1 MNSYMVGPGIR
12 FNDFV
17 FSEPVPLTNWA
28 APKCAGLF
36 VVLVRDANWA
46 PRPFQPL
53 CFGEFGNN
61 VRGPLAVDSI
71 PLPANAGEL
80 FVSVLPLPF
89 STSVQRCDV
98 RNQLIW
104 AYNPVYQGSA
114 MPAQS
119 ELARKLDELEKRH
132 EEQTTQF
139 RLLLA
144 SINRLFEPQPEP
156 PRRHIG
162 FLPQTAEGSGA

>member
-1 MNSYMVGPGIR
+1 MVGPGIR
-12 FNDFV
+12 FNDCM
-17 FSEPVPLTNWA
+17 FSEPVPLVNLA

-36 VVLVRDANWA
+36 VVLVRDASWA

-61 VRGPLAVDSI
+61 VRGPLATDSVRVTAHAAPI
-71 PLPANAGEL
+71 FIA
-80 FVSVLPLPF
+80 VLPMPY
-89 STSVQRCDV
+89 SSSAQRCEL
-98 RNQLIW
+98 RNQLVW
-104 AYNPVYQGSA
+104 AYNPIYQGSA
-114 MPAQS
+114 TPPQN

-144 SINRLFEPQPEP
+144 SINRLFEPQPVP
-156 PRRHIG
+156 PRRPIG
-162 FLPQTAEGSGA
+162 FLPETAEGTA